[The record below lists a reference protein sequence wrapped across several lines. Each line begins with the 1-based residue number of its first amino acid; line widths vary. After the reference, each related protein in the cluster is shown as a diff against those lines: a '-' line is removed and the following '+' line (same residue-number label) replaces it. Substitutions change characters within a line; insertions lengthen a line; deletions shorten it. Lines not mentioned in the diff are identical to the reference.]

1 MLVVT
6 RLKSRLQAV
15 SIPTPIPLRARLR
28 LAYVSRVRSFVRRAR
43 TSSVLSDVRFVRPFV
58 RSAVG
63 PSSRRRVRAT
73 RRVFLFRSNACV
85 PSLALGFTKMYTF
98 AVLWYILNN
107 PRYLYT
113 RTVPHASRAVD
124 SDATVTT
131 ASMSTS
137 TRPATGARAASRR
150 GYSRVD
156 DRRFVGA
163 NHPRRRWRRQRQQRR
178 MSGNGWL
185 DKLLDAVT
193 PKDATGRG
201 EDSGAED
208 YETWYANADGG
219 TRAVCAC
226 VRGTVL
232 DGRVVRAAYDAE
244 KDGYAARAFHAAV
257 DGAGPCVV
265 VGRTKA
271 GSRFAGFNPLGFYG
285 VEDYRSC
292 ASAFLAKWESEK
304 AYARGEPP
312 KFVANALPGGNS
324 AIFDYG
330 SQGPCFGVDG
340 LRIPLGMAP
349 LNGSSYAGVG
359 GSYDLGETN
368 ASGSRSARSRLGT
381 HYEGFSDGTSTLFA
395 PSEGMDAE
403 LVELKVFCAPSLR
416 REDDGLYV
424 S

>member
-1 MLVVT
+1 
-6 RLKSRLQAV
+6 
-15 SIPTPIPLRARLR
+15 
-28 LAYVSRVRSFVRRAR
+28 
-43 TSSVLSDVRFVRPFV
+43 
-58 RSAVG
+58 
-63 PSSRRRVRAT
+63 
-73 RRVFLFRSNACV
+73 
-85 PSLALGFTKMYTF
+85 
-98 AVLWYILNN
+98 
-107 PRYLYT
+107 
-113 RTVPHASRAVD
+113 
-124 SDATVTT
+124 
-131 ASMSTS
+131 MSTS
-137 TRPATGARAASRR
+137 ARSVAGTRRSDCARVVDGANRR
-150 GYSRVD
+150 RLHY
-156 DRRFVGA
+156 RRRLSSVRVGA
-163 NHPRRRWRRQRQQRR
+163 SS
-178 MSGNGWL
+178 SGNGWL
-185 DKLLDAVT
+185 DKLLEAVT
-193 PKDATGRG
+193 PKEAATREGG
-201 EDSGAED
+201 DGTGADD
-208 YETWYANADGG
+208 YEAWYENADGA

-232 DGRVVRAAYDAE
+232 DGRVIRAAYDAE
-244 KDGYAARAFHAAV
+244 TDGYAARAFHAAV

-292 ASAFLAKWESEK
+292 ASAFLARWESEK
-304 AYARGEPP
+304 AYARGEAP

-416 REDDGLYV
+416 RDDDGSLYV